1 MPSKFINIF
10 IFLTKSA
17 WSGMPVGL
25 LVGVALISSSAA
37 WGASPDPQMKTLA
50 DAAISQQRVAHTKHN
65 GLKLEE
71 VSQLLL
77 KGGELQYEAL
87 ILEFEK
93 NWEFDPIMEF
103 EFHRFFNSID
113 RRNANLLAALDRWV
127 ARHPSYISYTARG
140 SYFSRRGQYLRG
152 DRYAHETPALNI
164 ELMEKLLT
172 QAKSDL
178 EQAIKLKPSFIPA
191 YTELIEASKFSRKL
205 NIDALQLLSEISKVR
220 PDCLLPRES
229 YLETLEPR
237 WGGSHKEMT
246 EFVDSIIENARHNP
260 LIWMLNGDVYFE
272 KYQSRPRGQL
282 IEGVEDLTE
291 ALKYAESNRY
301 LEARGVAYWRAKNY
315 PAAIA
320 DFSKCVA
327 NNPDGSNN
335 CKGHLDSLTKL
346 QKQNE
351 LSREQKAP

>member
-1 MPSKFINIF
+1 MLEKFFNSLV
-10 IFLTKSA
+10 FLNKYV
-17 WSGMPVGL
+17 WSGMRVGL

-37 WGASPDPQMKTLA
+37 WGASPDPKMKALV
-50 DAAISQQRVAHTKHN
+50 DAAISQQRLAHTKHK
-65 GLKLEE
+65 GLRLEE

-93 NWEFDPIMEF
+93 NWEFDSIMEF

-113 RRNANLLAALDRWV
+113 RRDANLLAALDRWI
-127 ARHPSYISYTARG
+127 AKHPSYISYAARG
-140 SYFSRRGQYLRG
+140 SYLSRRGQYLRG
-152 DRYAHETPALNI
+152 DRYAHETPELNF

-172 QAKSDL
+172 RAKSDL
-178 EQAIKLKPSFIPA
+178 EEAIKLKPSFIPA
-191 YTELIEASKFSRKL
+191 YTELIEISKFSRRL
-205 NIDALQLLSEISKVR
+205 NIDALKLVSEIGKIR

-237 WGGSHKEMT
+237 WGGAHEEMMA
-246 EFVDSIIENARHNP
+246 FVDSVIENARYNP
-260 LIWMLNGDVYFE
+260 LIWMLNGDVYYD
-272 KYQSRPRGQL
+272 KYQSRPRGEL
-282 IEGVEDLTE
+282 VESVEDLTE

-301 LEARGVAYWRAKNY
+301 LEARGIVYWRARNY

-327 NNPDGSNN
+327 NNPNGPNT
-335 CKGHLDSLTKL
+335 CKGHLDALTNW
-346 QKQNE
+346 QKQNKPSQE
-351 LSREQKAP
+351 